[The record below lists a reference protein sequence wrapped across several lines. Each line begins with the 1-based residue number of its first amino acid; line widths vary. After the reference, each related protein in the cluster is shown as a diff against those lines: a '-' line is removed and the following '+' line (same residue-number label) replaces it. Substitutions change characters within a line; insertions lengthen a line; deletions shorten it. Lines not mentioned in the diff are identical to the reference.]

1 MDVVYTTIKDFLDS
15 ILGTYIPMVASMPDG
30 SIVPLG
36 GVAGV
41 DYPYLI
47 RAAVFLLT
55 MYAVYKIIGGLICK
69 NY

>member
-15 ILGTYIPMVASMPDG
+15 ILGTYIPMVATLPDG

>member
-15 ILGTYIPMVASMPDG
+15 ILGTYIPMVTTLPDG
-30 SIVPLG
+30 SVIPLG

-55 MYAVYKIIGGLICK
+55 MYCVYKIIGGLICK